1 MKRLPLWVYPMDINR
16 RTAFK
21 SVGAGTVALLGGVG
35 TGAAAPPSA
44 GDTIVDVAV
53 AADDFDVLVA
63 AVQEAGLVETLDG
76 NRQLT
81 VFAPTDGA
89 FGELDVTADNVGDVD
104 FEAAVGASLTEILTY
119 HVVPGRRKANSI
131 VNADSVP
138 TLNGAKVDVDG
149 TDLNGDQADIVD
161 TDIEAS
167 NGVVHVIDGVLL
179 P

>member
-1 MKRLPLWVYPMDINR
+1 MNANR
-16 RTAFK
+16 RTVLK
-21 SVGAGTVALLGGVG
+21 GVGAGTATLLGGVG
-35 TGAAAPPSA
+35 AAAAKPPSQ

-53 AADDFDVLVA
+53 AADGFDVLVA
-63 AVQEAGLVETLDG
+63 AVQEAGLVDTLSG

-81 VFAPTDGA
+81 VFAPTDEA
-89 FGELDVTADNVGDVD
+89 FNDAGITADNVGDVD
-104 FEAAVGASLTEILTY
+104 DEFLTNVLTY

-161 TDIEAS
+161 TNIEAS
-167 NGVVHVIDGVLL
+167 NGFIHVIDGVLQ

>member
-1 MKRLPLWVYPMDINR
+1 MNANR
-16 RTAFK
+16 RTVLRG
-21 SVGAGTVALLGGVG
+21 VGVGTATLLGGVG
-35 TGAAAPPSA
+35 AATAKPPSQ

-53 AADDFDVLVA
+53 AADGFDVLVA
-63 AVQEAGLVETLDG
+63 AVREAGLVDTLSG

-81 VFAPTDGA
+81 VFAPTDEA
-89 FGELDVTADNVGDVD
+89 FEAAGITADNVDEVDGLADV
-104 FEAAVGASLTEILTY
+104 LTY

-131 VNADSVP
+131 VNADEVP

-161 TDIEAS
+161 TNIEAS
-167 NGVVHVIDGVLL
+167 NGFIHVIDGVLL